1 MRLCKLIIS
10 GVLALI
16 LLNSSTHIL
25 HPAVGETAPEIVLNN
40 PEGKTIK
47 LSSLRGKLV
56 LIDFWASWCRSCRLE
71 NHNLKK
77 VYSKYRDSS
86 FVSGEGFEIYSVSL
100 DTDLSLWKQAITNDK
115 LNWKAQVSDLKK
127 WDSPVVADYNFKF
140 LPHNLLI
147 DKNGKVLAKNL
158 YKEKI
163 FEYLES
169 ELAH

>member
-1 MRLCKLIIS
+1 M
-10 GVLALI
+10 
-16 LLNSSTHIL
+16 
-25 HPAVGETAPEIVLNN
+25 
-40 PEGKTIK
+40 
-47 LSSLRGKLV
+47 V